1 MLNCQLLHDYA
12 ENFFGY
18 GSPKSKLWFIGIE
31 EAGGRCAHVVDER
44 LKRWSDEFNR
54 APFVDGCEFH
64 QTLYDCNGKPLD
76 RLFRDPVPAQPTWD
90 RLIRIQLARRGVKSV
105 APRDV
110 NDFRKTE
117 WARSTSNSCL
127 LELLPLPS
135 PSVKTW
141 NYGEWISPDCDSA
154 TAELFRTRLAY
165 QRHFGEKRAQA
176 IGQLIA
182 KHRPRVVI
190 FYGSRMKRWS
200 EIAGFPWRDVRMD
213 SALPARLRR
222 SEDRLY
228 AVVRHPAAHGL
239 RNKDAYFQ
247 CVGERIRS
255 LGFGD
260 LEESA

>member
-31 EAGGRCAHVVDER
+31 EAGGRCERVVDER
-44 LKRWSDEFNR
+44 LKKWSDGFNR
-54 APFVDGCEFH
+54 APFVDGYKFH
-64 QTLYDCNGKPLD
+64 QKLSDCNDKQLD
-76 RLFRDPVPAQPTWD
+76 RLFRDPVPPQRTWD
-90 RLIRIQLARRGVKSV
+90 RLIRIQLAIEGK
-105 APRDV
+105 PCDV
-110 NDFRKTE
+110 QSLRKTE
-117 WARSTSNSCL
+117 WTRSTSKSCL

-141 NYGEWISPDCDSA
+141 NYGEWLCQECDSKLA
-154 TAELFRTRLAY
+154 DAFRTRPAY
-165 QRHFGEKRAQA
+165 QRHFGKKRAQA

-213 SALPARLRR
+213 SALPARFRR